1 MSRTFRPVLSIR
13 IFGEGKCFGPGVAE
27 LLRRVKSAH
36 SLRAAAV
43 SMEMAYSKAWTVIKN
58 AEAELGF
65 SLLISTT
72 GGKNGGGASLSPQ
85 AERLLAAYDG
95 YCKTLRSFAD
105 AEFSKTFSDIL
116 NNTP

>member
-1 MSRTFRPVLSIR
+1 MLSIR

-105 AEFSKTFSDIL
+105 AEFSRTFSDIL